1 MLLVPSC
8 VVVVVANAVAGVHHV
23 ENDLVE
29 NDLVDVVV
37 AVVSSSKE

>member
-8 VVVVVANAVAGVHHV
+8 VVVAGVHHV

>member
-1 MLLVPSC
+1 VLLVPSC
-8 VVVVVANAVAGVHHV
+8 VVVAGVHH
-23 ENDLVE
+23 VE